1 MNEKRSKTHSIGSSQ
16 SRSRTD
22 WQYLDHLTD
31 DEIAAAVASDPDAA
45 PLDVDWSQAVLVV
58 PPRKKAI
65 SIRVDPDVLDY
76 FKKEGAGYQRRI
88 NAVLRSYVEQ
98 KQKRGKSA

>member
-1 MNEKRSKTHSIGSSQ
+1 MNEKHSKTHSADSS
-16 SRSRTD
+16 RRRIRTD
-22 WQYLDHLTD
+22 WHALDRMTD

-45 PLDVDWSQAVLVV
+45 PVDIDWSEAVLVV
-58 PPRKKAI
+58 PARKKAI
-65 SIRVDPDVLDY
+65 SIRLDPDVLDY
-76 FKKEGAGYQRRI
+76 FKNEGPGYQRRI